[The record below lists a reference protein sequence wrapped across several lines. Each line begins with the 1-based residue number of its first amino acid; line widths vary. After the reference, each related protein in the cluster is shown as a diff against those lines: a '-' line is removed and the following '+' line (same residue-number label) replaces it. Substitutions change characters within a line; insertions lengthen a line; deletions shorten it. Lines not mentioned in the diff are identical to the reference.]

1 LQCDRGH
8 RTLAEEDSSTARC
21 RMATGQISS
30 DKEYV
35 EEGLAISQPGVTAK
49 IGGLGIQQ
57 KVTNHESGR

>member
-1 LQCDRGH
+1 
-8 RTLAEEDSSTARC
+8 
-21 RMATGQISS
+21 MATGQISS